1 VENKLEQLLE
11 RPSRSFTPR
20 AGPAWP
26 ARILEAGVIYHVKEQ
41 LVYMGVD
48 IAKSYLDAA
57 IGNEKRHFS
66 NDTTGHRELIKWAKQ
81 VKTSV
86 QVICESSGGYERAL
100 VRRLARA
107 RVKISLVQANRVRQ
121 FARAAGILAKTDRI
135 DAEVLCEFGKVM
147 GPQTVTATKLEQE
160 HLRELESQRRHLTHL
175 LVMEQNRAA
184 RVSDACVQK
193 LNRSLINQIK
203 KQIAQLDLLIKGH
216 IDRSRE
222 LSAKAVKLMSINGV
236 GARTAALLL
245 AQLPEL
251 GQLNRR
257 EVAALVGVAP
267 FNRDSGRMRGKR
279 TIYGGRRPVRHG
291 LYMAALVAAHHNPTL
306 RSFYLRLRAAGKP
319 GKVALTAT
327 MRKLVIVLNS
337 ALKPD
342 PIYA

>member
-1 VENKLEQLLE
+1 MENKLEQLLE
-11 RPSRSFTPR
+11 RPSRPFTPR

-26 ARILEAGVIYHVKEQ
+26 ARILEAGVIYHVKEE
-41 LVYMGVD
+41 LVYLGVD

-57 IGNEKRHFS
+57 IGNEKRRFS
-66 NDTTGHRELIKWAKQ
+66 NDTIGHRELIKW
-81 VKTSV
+81 VKGVTTPV

-100 VRRLARA
+100 VQRLVLA

-121 FARAAGILAKTDRI
+121 FARAAGILAKTDCI

-147 GPQTVTATKLEQE
+147 RPQIVTAAKLEQE

-203 KQIAQLDLLIKGH
+203 KQIEQLDLLIKGH
-216 IDRSRE
+216 IDQSHE
-222 LSAKAVKLMSINGV
+222 LSAKAAKLMSISGV

-279 TIYGGRRPVRHG
+279 ALYGGRKPVRHG
-291 LYMAALVAAHHNPTL
+291 LYMAALVAARHNPIL
-306 RSFYLRLRAAGKP
+306 RNFYLRLRAAGKP
-319 GKVALTAT
+319 AKLALTAT
-327 MRKLVIVLNS
+327 MRKLLIALNT
-337 ALKPD
+337 ALKPNFN
-342 PIYA
+342 YA